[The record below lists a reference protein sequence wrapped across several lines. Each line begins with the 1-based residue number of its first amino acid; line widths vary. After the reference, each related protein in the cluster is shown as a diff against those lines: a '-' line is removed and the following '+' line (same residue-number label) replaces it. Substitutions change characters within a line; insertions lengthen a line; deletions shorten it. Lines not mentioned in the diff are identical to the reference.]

1 MMPSIRPLGDSAV
14 IIHWSNADD
23 AEISRS
29 VRQLTH
35 VLNACGTAD
44 STSRFT
50 AVVPAFK
57 SITVHFC
64 MSRMSFQQ
72 AARLIEQALSQSED
86 VPAGAPALIKIPVC
100 FDELFA
106 PDLGDVAGRHQL
118 ERDEVIRRFCNA
130 EYSVRMI
137 GFSPGFPYLSGL
149 PTELA
154 TPRRSSPRLKVP
166 RGSVAIGGTQAGIYS
181 QETPGG
187 WNIIGRTPLGLFR
200 AEQPRPCLLTAGD
213 QVRFVPICA
222 EEFHRWQDEQ

>member
-1 MMPSIRPLGDSAV
+1 MMPSIRPLGDSAA
-14 IIHWSNADD
+14 IIHWSSADD
-23 AEISRS
+23 AVISRS
-29 VRQLTH
+29 VRQLAH
-35 VLNACGTAD
+35 VLSAFGTLD
-44 STSRFT
+44 STSHFT
-50 AVVPAFK
+50 AVVPAFT

-64 MSRMSFQQ
+64 LSRMSFQQ
-72 AARLIEQALSQSED
+72 AARIIEQALGRTED
-86 VPAGAPALIKIPVC
+86 LPAGAPALVRIPVC

-106 PDLGDVAGRHQL
+106 PDLAEVAERHQL
-118 ERDEVIRRFCNA
+118 EWDEVIRRFSDA

-166 RGSVAIGGTQAGIYS
+166 LGSVAIGGTQAGIYS

-187 WNIIGRTPLGLFR
+187 WNIIGRTPLSLFR
-200 AEQPRPCLLTAGD
+200 AELARPCLLTAGD
-213 QVRFVPICA
+213 QVCFVPISA

>member
-35 VLNACGTAD
+35 VLNACGTSDFAA
-44 STSRFT
+44 RFT
-50 AVVPAFK
+50 AVVPAFT

-64 MSRMSFQQ
+64 LSRMSFQE
-72 AARLIEQALSQSED
+72 AARLIEQALSRTED
-86 VPAGAPALIKIPVC
+86 LPAGAPAIIEIPVC

-106 PDLGDVAGRHQL
+106 PDLADVAGRHQL
-118 ERDEVIRRFCNA
+118 EWDDVIRRFCDA
-130 EYSVRMI
+130 EFSVRMI

-154 TPRRSSPRLKVP
+154 TPRRRSPRLKVP

-187 WNIIGRTPLGLFR
+187 WNVIGRTPLSLFR
-200 AEQPRPCLLTAGD
+200 AELTRPCLLTAGD
-213 QVRFVPICA
+213 QVRFVPISVD
-222 EEFHRWQDEQ
+222 EFHRWQDEQ

>member
-14 IIHWSNADD
+14 IIHWSSADD
-23 AEISRS
+23 AVISRS

-35 VLNACGTAD
+35 VLNAFGTSD
-44 STSRFT
+44 SAACFT
-50 AVVPAFK
+50 AFVPAFT

-64 MSRMSFQQ
+64 LSRMSFQQ
-72 AARLIEQALSQSED
+72 AARIIEQALSRTED
-86 VPAGAPALIKIPVC
+86 LPAGPPAVIEIPVC

-106 PDLGDVAGRHQL
+106 PDLADVAGRHQL
-118 ERDEVIRRFCNA
+118 ECDEVLRRFCDA

-154 TPRRSSPRLKVP
+154 TPRRNSPRLKVP

-187 WNIIGRTPLGLFR
+187 WNIIGRTPLSLFS
-200 AEQPRPCLLTAGD
+200 AELTRPCLLTAGD
-213 QVRFVPICA
+213 QVRFVPISV
-222 EEFHRWQDEQ
+222 EEFQRWQDEQ

>member
-1 MMPSIRPLGDSAV
+1 MPSIRPLGDSAV
-14 IIHWSNADD
+14 IIHWSSADD
-23 AEISRS
+23 AVISRS

-35 VLNACGTAD
+35 VLNAFGTSD
-44 STSRFT
+44 SAACFT
-50 AVVPAFK
+50 AVVPAFT

-64 MSRMSFQQ
+64 LSRMSFLQ
-72 AARLIEQALSQSED
+72 AARIIEQALSRTED
-86 VPAGAPALIKIPVC
+86 LRAGPPAFIDIPVC
-100 FDELFA
+100 FHELFA
-106 PDLGDVAGRHQL
+106 PDLADVAGRQQL
-118 ERDEVIRRFCNA
+118 ECDEVLRRFCDA

-154 TPRRSSPRLKVP
+154 TPRRNSPRLKVP

-187 WNIIGRTPLGLFR
+187 WNIIGRTPLSLFS
-200 AEQPRPCLLTAGD
+200 AELTRPCLLTAGD
-213 QVRFVPICA
+213 QVRFVPISV

>member
-14 IIHWSNADD
+14 IIHWSSADD
-23 AEISRS
+23 AVISRS
-29 VRQLTH
+29 VRHLTD
-35 VLNACGTAD
+35 VLNTFVTSDSAAC
-44 STSRFT
+44 FT
-50 AVVPAFK
+50 AVVPAFT

-64 MSRMSFQQ
+64 LSRMSFQQ
-72 AARLIEQALSQSED
+72 AARIIEQALSRTED
-86 VPAGAPALIKIPVC
+86 LPAGPPAVIEIPVC

-106 PDLGDVAGRHQL
+106 PDLADVAGRHQL
-118 ERDEVIRRFCNA
+118 ECDEVIRRFCDA

-149 PTELA
+149 PMELA
-154 TPRRSSPRLKVP
+154 TPRRNSPRLKVP

-187 WNIIGRTPLGLFR
+187 WNIIGRTPISLFS
-200 AEQPRPCLLTAGD
+200 AELTRPCLLTAGD
-213 QVRFVPICA
+213 QVRFVPISV

>member
-14 IIHWSNADD
+14 IVHWSGSDD
-23 AEISRS
+23 AEICRS
-29 VRQLTH
+29 VRRSTH
-35 VLNACGTAD
+35 LLNDKLASD
-44 STSRFT
+44 STGRFT
-50 AVVPAFK
+50 AVVPAFT

-64 MSRMSFQQ
+64 PSRLPFEQ
-72 AARLIEQALSQSED
+72 AARIIDQLLSRTEKCLSESPQCIE
-86 VPAGAPALIKIPVC
+86 IPVC
-100 FDELFA
+100 FDEIFA
-106 PDLGDVAGRHQL
+106 PDLANLAGQHTLAQ
-118 ERDEVIRRFCNA
+118 EDVIRRFCDA

-154 TPRRSSPRLKVP
+154 TPRRSTPRLKVP

-187 WNIIGRTPLGLFR
+187 WNIIGRTPLSFFR
-200 AEQPRPCLLTAGD
+200 AELARPCLLTAGD
-213 QVRFVPICA
+213 QVRFIPMSV